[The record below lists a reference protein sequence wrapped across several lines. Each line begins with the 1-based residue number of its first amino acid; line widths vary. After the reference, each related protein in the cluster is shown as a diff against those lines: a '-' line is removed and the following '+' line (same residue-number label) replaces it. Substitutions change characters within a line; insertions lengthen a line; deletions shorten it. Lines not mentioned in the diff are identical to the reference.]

1 MAAKLS
7 LIDTE
12 LLLKLLDKR
21 LNSAPPAL
29 PMPPPH
35 PILREMSA
43 IDDKMQGALADPGL
57 SDLSKSQKI
66 NSLLSKH
73 DNFTR
78 QFENQP
84 PPTVSLEPPP
94 LPERAYAQDR
104 WYAKTVDAM
113 PPSLRQKAAHLLDHI
128 KSTENIQWDRDG
140 RIVIDNVAL
149 AGTNVLDLV
158 HGATRQR
165 KNQPTPS
172 GARQFLEALDKSN
185 TPKELVPN
193 AAALRKDR
201 PEGAQSMSMSMSTP
215 SPGPKQKRKRTKS
228 SPSADFMGRWVSSSS
243 PSSRR

>member
-84 PPTVSLEPPP
+84 PPTVNLEPRPF
-94 LPERAYAQDR
+94 PEQDAQDR

-113 PPSLRQKAAHLLDHI
+113 PVSLRQKAANLLDHI

-193 AAALRKDR
+193 AAALRKDQ
-201 PEGAQSMSMSMSTP
+201 PEDAQGMSTP

-228 SPSADFMGRWVSSSS
+228 SPSADYLGRWVPS
-243 PSSRR
+243 SSRR

>member
-94 LPERAYAQDR
+94 LPERTYTQDR

-149 AGTNVLDLV
+149 EGTNVLDLV

-193 AAALRKDR
+193 AAAFRKDR
-201 PEGAQSMSMSMSTP
+201 SEGAQSMSTSTP
-215 SPGPKQKRKRTKS
+215 SPGPKQKRKRRQS

>member
-84 PPTVSLEPPP
+84 PPTVSLDPPP

-149 AGTNVLDLV
+149 EGTNVLDLV

-185 TPKELVPN
+185 TPNELVPN
-193 AAALRKDR
+193 AAAFRKD
-201 PEGAQSMSMSMSTP
+201 EGAQGINTP
-215 SPGPKQKRKRTKS
+215 SPSPRQQTKKRKRQKS
-228 SPSADFMGRWVSSSS
+228 APAVDLGNWATGR
-243 PSSRR
+243 R

>member
-21 LNSAPPAL
+21 SDRAPSL
-29 PMPPPH
+29 PVPPPH
-35 PILREMSA
+35 PILREMTH
-43 IDDKMQGALADPGL
+43 IDDQMRGTLADANL

-84 PPTVSLEPPP
+84 PPTVNVDQRPYQEQ
-94 LPERAYAQDR
+94 EAQDH
-104 WYAKTVDAM
+104 WYSKTVDSM
-113 PPSLRQKAAHLLDHI
+113 PVSLRQKAINLLDHI
-128 KSTENIQWDRDG
+128 KSTKNIQWDRDG
-140 RIVIDNVAL
+140 RIVIDNATL
-149 AGTNVLDLV
+149 EGTNVLDLV
-158 HGATRQR
+158 HGATRTR

-185 TPKELVPN
+185 TPTELVPN
-193 AAALRKDR
+193 AAAFRKD
-201 PEGAQSMSMSMSTP
+201 EGAPGINTP
-215 SPGPKQKRKRTKS
+215 SPSPRQQTKKRKRQKS
-228 SPSADFMGRWVSSSS
+228 APAVDLGNWATGR
-243 PSSRR
+243 R

>member
-84 PPTVSLEPPP
+84 PPTVNVEPRPF
-94 LPERAYAQDR
+94 PEQDAQDR
-104 WYAKTVDAM
+104 WYSKTVDSM
-113 PPSLRQKAAHLLDHI
+113 PVSMRQKAKNLLDRI
-128 KSTENIQWDRDG
+128 KSTKNIQWDRDG
-140 RIVIDNVAL
+140 RIVIDDVAL

-201 PEGAQSMSMSMSTP
+201 SEGAQSMSTSMSTP

-228 SPSADFMGRWVSSSS
+228 SPSADFMGRWVPSSSS
-243 PSSRR
+243 SRR